1 MRIAPEAGS
10 AFGLRHVLEVS
21 PDDPGTPFQSHASDQ
36 GGTMKT
42 LGTAS
47 LFSAALLAI
56 VVAAPLPAQTPPA
69 TEEKDCLTENANM
82 KNKMQFFVCLNAK
95 REYCQDQLLK
105 LQTECQPSSVK
116 YSGAYSRYLVV
127 KNKSNQLI
135 DMLIAELKY
144 SDKTPPEKFK
154 QLMQEINTS
163 SQEFEKYVMG
173 TTCEGASNRF
183 ILPLLLP
190 VITAAFLDRSRS
202 LMDGWLSGNKN
213 AKEQRA
219 AELSTQRWRSP
230 LEFGASAPL
239 AAPQPPP
246 QAPPPPDPAATT
258 APPPPKPPGG
268 F

>member
-1 MRIAPEAGS
+1 MITRRA
-10 AFGLRHVLEVS
+10 
-21 PDDPGTPFQSHASDQ
+21 
-36 GGTMKT
+36 
-42 LGTAS
+42 
-47 LFSAALLAI
+47 
-56 VVAAPLPAQTPPA
+56 LPALTTALACLLGPATAFAQDPPPPPA
-69 TEEKDCLTENANM
+69 EKDCLTENANL

-144 SDKTPPEKFK
+144 NDKTPAEKFK
-154 QLMQEINTS
+154 QLMAEINAS
-163 SQEFEKYVMG
+163 AQDFDKYVMG

-190 VITAAFLDRSRS
+190 VVTAAFLDRSRS
-202 LMDGWLSGNKN
+202 LLDGWLSGNRN

-219 AELSTQRWRSP
+219 AELSQQRWRAP
-230 LEFGASAPL
+230 QEFGAAPPL
-239 AAPQPPP
+239 APPP
-246 QAPPPPDPAATT
+246 QAPPPPPSDPTLPQAGQ
-258 APPPPKPPGG
+258 KPPGG

>member
-1 MRIAPEAGS
+1 
-10 AFGLRHVLEVS
+10 
-21 PDDPGTPFQSHASDQ
+21 
-36 GGTMKT
+36 MKSI
-42 LGTAS
+42 GTAS
-47 LFSAALLAI
+47 LFSLALLAPI
-56 VVAAPLPAQTPPA
+56 GGAPLRAQAPPA

-154 QLMQEINTS
+154 QLMQEINAS
-163 SQEFEKYVMG
+163 SQDFEKYVMG

-183 ILPLLLP
+183 ILPLLIP

-219 AELSTQRWRSP
+219 AELATQRWRSP
-230 LEFGASAPL
+230 LEFGAAAPL

-246 QAPPPPDPAATT
+246 QAPPPTDPAAGQPAT
-258 APPPPKPPGG
+258 ATPPPKPPGG

>member
-1 MRIAPEAGS
+1 MSKCSAP
-10 AFGLRHVLEVS
+10 LL
-21 PDDPGTPFQSHASDQ
+21 
-36 GGTMKT
+36 
-42 LGTAS
+42 
-47 LFSAALLAI
+47 SAALL
-56 VVAAPLPAQTPPA
+56 VSTGAPLVPQTPPA
-69 TEEKDCLTENANM
+69 EEKDCLTENSNL

-116 YSGAYSRYLVV
+116 YSGAYSRYLQM

-144 SDKTPPEKFK
+144 SDKTPPDKFK
-154 QLMQEINTS
+154 QLMTEINNS
-163 SQEFEKYVMG
+163 SQEFDKYVMG

-183 ILPLLLP
+183 ILPLLIP

-202 LMDGWLSGNKN
+202 LMDGWLSGNRN

-219 AELSTQRWRSP
+219 AELAQQRWRSP
-230 LEFGASAPL
+230 QEFGAAAPL
-239 AAPQPPP
+239 APP
-246 QAPPPPDPAATT
+246 QAPPPPPPAPDPNAQNLNTGQP
-258 APPPPKPPGG
+258 APAPKPPGG